1 MFGRLSTASVRQF
14 HALPPA
20 RVVQGAEKTTIISCR
35 RTYSDYT
42 ADVRDTDFN
51 PKYVSKPDTTAPT
64 ASPTGLERMPNVNVF
79 RNLLLGTILT
89 SPILSKIG
97 FGLFGKVANSKS
109 AILNPDT
116 NPILRAIIKPLI
128 YDQFCAGTNPEEI
141 FQTRNVTKGMGY
153 GGIVLCYGKEIQ
165 ISSSGEVHSTGKG
178 NSDQI
183 LEINAWRDGNL
194 ETLDMTGKGDW
205 LGMKLTGAGPGVT
218 KALVE
223 NQEPPPEFVAA
234 MDAICQKAKDQN
246 VRLWVDAEQ
255 QTVQTAIDRW
265 TIDFMRKWNGNGSVV
280 VYQTIQA
287 YLKAARPRLMNQLAL
302 AEKERWT
309 LAVKLVRGAYI
320 ANDQR
325 ELIHDTKQDT
335 DDSYDGLV
343 QDMLCGANLGFKTE
357 HFPRMELI
365 LAGHNP
371 ESVAMA
377 WNLVQR
383 LSEQGTLKVLPEFVQ
398 LQGMGDELGC
408 KVLQRCDDLRK
419 QKASATTGA
428 LTLEQANSFGRQDAV
443 VPAVYKCLTWGS
455 IQECMQYLYR
465 RLIENQGGA
474 DRMKD
479 GLSAYRQEVWRRL
492 TRSVSFK

>member
-1 MFGRLSTASVRQF
+1 MFGRTATTSVRQLYASTPF
-14 HALPPA
+14 
-20 RVVQGAEKTTIISCR
+20 RIVQGAEKTAVVTCR
-35 RTYSDYT
+35 RTYSDFS
-42 ADVRDTDFN
+42 ADARDTDFV
-51 PKYVSKPDTTAPT
+51 PKYVSKPEVTAPT
-64 ASPTGLERMPNVNVF
+64 ATPTGLERMPNINVF
-79 RNLLLGTILT
+79 RNLLLGTMLT

-97 FGLFGKVANSKS
+97 FGLFGTVTNSKS
-109 AILNPDT
+109 AMLNPDR
-116 NPILRAIIKPLI
+116 NPVLRAIIKPLI
-128 YDQFCAGTNPEEI
+128 YDQFCAGTNPKEI
-141 FQTRNVTKGMGY
+141 FRTRDVTKGMGY

-165 ISSSGEVHSTGKG
+165 ISSTGEVHSTGKG
-178 NSDQI
+178 NANQT

-218 KALVE
+218 KALMQ
-223 NQEPPPEFVAA
+223 NQEPPQEFVAA

-265 TIDFMRKWNGNGSVV
+265 TIDFMRKWNKDGDVV

-287 YLKAARPRLMNQLAL
+287 YLKASRPRLMNQLAI
-302 AEKERWT
+302 AEREGWT
-309 LAVKLVRGAYI
+309 IAVKLVRGAYI

-335 DDSYDGLV
+335 DDSYNGLV
-343 QDMLCGANLGFKTE
+343 HDMLSGTNLGFTPDK
-357 HFPRMELI
+357 FPRMQLI

-371 ESVAMA
+371 ESVAKA

-383 LSEQGTLKVLPEFVQ
+383 LSEKGTLKVLPEFVQ

-419 QKASATTGA
+419 QKGSVTTGA
-428 LTLEQANSFGRQDAV
+428 LTLEQANSSGRQNAV

-465 RLIENQGGA
+465 RLVENQGGA

-492 TRSVSFK
+492 TRSLSFR